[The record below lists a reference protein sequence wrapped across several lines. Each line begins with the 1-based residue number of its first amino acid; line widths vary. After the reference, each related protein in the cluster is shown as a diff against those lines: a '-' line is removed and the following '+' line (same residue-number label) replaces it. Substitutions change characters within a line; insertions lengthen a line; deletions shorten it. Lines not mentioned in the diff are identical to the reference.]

1 MPRRRYDPS
10 PDRQKLSRLKKELD
24 GILEVFCSQDPIL
37 RGRVE
42 HLRRSCGKP
51 GCRCQRGHLH
61 ESIVLIDRSD
71 GTRKTRKLQRGEI
84 GKLRRRTARY
94 RAVKK
99 GRARLSA
106 LLAEMLE
113 CCDRLL
119 EYRLDTGKRMR
130 S

>member
-10 PDRQKLSRLKKELD
+10 SDRQKLSRLQKELD
-24 GILEVFCSQDPIL
+24 GILEAFCGQEPIL

-42 HLRRSCGKP
+42 HLSRSCGNP
-51 GCRCQRGHLH
+51 RCRCQRGHLH
-61 ESIVLIDRSD
+61 ESTVFIDRSD

-84 GKLRRRTARY
+84 GKLRRRTVRY
-94 RAVKK
+94 RALKK

-106 LLAEMLE
+106 LQAEMLE
-113 CCDRLL
+113 CCDRLI
-119 EYRLDTGKRMR
+119 EYRLETVKRMR